1 MKTLDTMFIR
11 AYARDDDPPTTAARP
26 RRVDA
31 LPADALRAG
40 NDTKSLQQAFPST
53 DTLFASA
60 ASDAGDPS
68 IGQGPWVQ
76 SAEWVLAPAHADC
89 VGANVEIASQ
99 PLPST
104 WPIPVAAA
112 PNEVVASANRTVPS
126 KSSSPGVDTSEAG
139 ESKASESK
147 AMESSQAG
155 VDRKSHSATQ
165 RRVTLGTIIPVRV
178 DEPQGII
185 KGPHFR
191 VLPQGSEEHTSGD
204 ANRRSVKLEPLMGAT
219 KFTPAWEVDEF
230 GWSAFS
236 KQLAREARES
246 FQAAGT
252 YLRSAC
258 REGLHVLAITSA
270 ARSAGRTSTALGIA
284 RAVAA
289 SGVRA
294 AILDADLDQPALAM
308 QLGLHSTCGWQEV
321 ILDRMPLEEVSV
333 YSIADRITAIP
344 LARSLADRLPLDDPR
359 VTTFVQQLTDYF
371 DLVVVDMGP
380 VGSSERRMFEAGVRC
395 PVDAAIV
402 VRDLRVTD
410 EENEYAIGARLRAAG
425 VKSVGIV
432 ENFARAA

>member
-1 MKTLDTMFIR
+1 
-11 AYARDDDPPTTAARP
+11 
-26 RRVDA
+26 
-31 LPADALRAG
+31 
-40 NDTKSLQQAFPST
+40 
-53 DTLFASA
+53 
-60 ASDAGDPS
+60 
-68 IGQGPWVQ
+68 
-76 SAEWVLAPAHADC
+76 
-89 VGANVEIASQ
+89 
-99 PLPST
+99 
-104 WPIPVAAA
+104 
-112 PNEVVASANRTVPS
+112 
-126 KSSSPGVDTSEAG
+126 
-139 ESKASESK
+139 
-147 AMESSQAG
+147 
-155 VDRKSHSATQ
+155 
-165 RRVTLGTIIPVRV
+165 
-178 DEPQGII
+178 
-185 KGPHFR
+185 R
-191 VLPQGSEEHTSGD
+191 VLPQGSEDRPSGD
-204 ANRRSVKLEPLMGAT
+204 AHRRSLKLEPLMGAT

-344 LARSLADRLPLDDPR
+344 LAPSLVDRLPLDDAR

-371 DLVVVDMGP
+371 DLIVVDMGP

-402 VRDLRVTD
+402 VRDLRVTG
-410 EENEYAIGARLRAAG
+410 EESEYAIGARLRAAG